1 MWQYISGD
9 YSMVCNVKHLKI
21 HKRRTEMT
29 HHHHP
34 PDHREIESILSFDEK
49 LSKLLKHWLKHNESH
64 AETYRNWAIKAKENE
79 MPEAGALIEDAADMT
94 RLINEK
100 FEKAIHFIKH
110 NQKEQ

>member
-1 MWQYISGD
+1 
-9 YSMVCNVKHLKI
+9 
-21 HKRRTEMT
+21 MT

-34 PDHREIESILSFDEK
+34 PDHRKIESILSFDEK

-64 AETYRNWAIKAKENE
+64 AEAYRNWAIKAKENE

-94 RLINEK
+94 RLINAK